1 MGTVHHRL
9 RATLVAAALLVTAV
23 WAACAQNGGVVA
35 KAPAAPARPVEYAYA
50 IVKVFPHDRG
60 AYTQGLQYHQGF
72 LFEGTGLN
80 GRSSLRKVQLETG
93 KVLQSIPLSSE
104 FFGEGIAIV
113 GDEIAQLTWRN
124 GVGFVYGLSD
134 FRLRRK
140 FSYSGEG
147 WGMATNGREVFMS
160 DGSAAIRVLDPRT
173 FAEKNRFTVRDGGHP
188 VTQLNELEWVEGEI
202 YANVYQTERIAR
214 ISPRTGQVTG
224 WIDMNGLL
232 SPVMRSGQVDVLN
245 GIAYD
250 AAGKRLFVTGKL
262 WPSLFQIRVVP
273 KPRR

>member
-1 MGTVHHRL
+1 MGTVQHRL
-9 RATLVAAALLVTAV
+9 RATLVAAALVVAAA
-23 WAACAQNGGVVA
+23 WAACAQNRGVVA
-35 KAPAAPARPVEYAYA
+35 KAPAAPAKPVEYAYE
-50 IVKVFPHDRG
+50 IVKVFPHDRE

-113 GDEIAQLTWRN
+113 GDEIAQLTWQN
-124 GVGFVYGLSD
+124 GIGFVYGLRD

-140 FSYSGEG
+140 FSYTGEG

-173 FAEKNRFTVRDGGHP
+173 FAEKSRFTVLDGDHP
-188 VTQLNELEWVEGEI
+188 VTRLNELEWVEGEI

-214 ISPRTGQVTG
+214 ISPRTGHVTG

-250 AAGKRLFVTGKL
+250 PAGKRLFATGKL
-262 WPSLFQIRVVP
+262 WPSLFQIRVVR